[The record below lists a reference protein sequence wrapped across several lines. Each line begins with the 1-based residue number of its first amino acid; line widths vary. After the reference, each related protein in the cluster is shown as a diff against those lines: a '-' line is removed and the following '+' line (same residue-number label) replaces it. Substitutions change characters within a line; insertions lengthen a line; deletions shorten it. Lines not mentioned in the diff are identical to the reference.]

1 MSSNTALSAID
12 PHTYGLRAAEACTPI
27 IDQILTS
34 TDPQDLIKSITFIN
48 ENIPHRDDRDRAT
61 HALINYAATGDRD
74 AAAKIITG
82 YEYVQAHLHLGKAMH
97 ALSIRMAYIDEID
110 QQPEYQTA
118 QLDEMPIY
126 PQPADDYEPAIAS
139 IIEILTETIQA
150 SNAPSAAIS
159 AATISI

>member
-1 MSSNTALSAID
+1 MTSNTALSAID
-12 PHTYGLRAAEACTPI
+12 PHTYGQRAADACTPI

-34 TDPQDLIKSITFIN
+34 TEPQAIHKAITFIN

-82 YEYVQAHLHLGKAMH
+82 YEYVAAHLHLGKAMH
-97 ALSIRMAYIDEID
+97 ALRIHMETPGIDVEI
-110 QQPEYQTA
+110 PK
-118 QLDEMPIY
+118 LDEMPIY
-126 PQPADDYEPAIAS
+126 PQRADDYEPAIAS

-159 AATISI
+159 AAINSI

>member
-1 MSSNTALSAID
+1 MTSNTALSAID
-12 PHTYGLRAAEACTPI
+12 PHTYGQRAADACTPI

-34 TDPQDLIKSITFIN
+34 TEPQAIHKAITFIN

-61 HALINYAATGDRD
+61 HALINFAATGDRD

-82 YEYVQAHLHLGKAMH
+82 YEYVAAHLHLGKAMH
-97 ALSIRMAYIDEID
+97 ALRIHMETPGIDVEI
-110 QQPEYQTA
+110 P

-126 PQPADDYEPAIAS
+126 PQRAEDYEPAIAS

-159 AATISI
+159 AATNSI

>member
-1 MSSNTALSAID
+1 MTSNTALSAID
-12 PHTYGLRAAEACTPI
+12 PHTYGQRAADACTPI

-34 TDPQDLIKSITFIN
+34 TEPQAIHKAITFIN

-82 YEYVQAHLHLGKAMH
+82 YEYVAAHLHLGKAMH
-97 ALSIRMAYIDEID
+97 ALRIHMETPGIDVEI
-110 QQPEYQTA
+110 P

-126 PQPADDYEPAIAS
+126 PQRAENYEPAIAS

-159 AATISI
+159 AATNSI

>member
-1 MSSNTALSAID
+1 MTSNTALSAID
-12 PHTYGLRAAEACTPI
+12 PHTYGLRAADACTPI

-34 TDPQDLIKSITFIN
+34 TEPQAIHKAITFIN

-82 YEYVQAHLHLGKAMH
+82 YEYVAAHLHLGKAMH
-97 ALSIRMAYIDEID
+97 ALRIHMETPGIDVEI
-110 QQPEYQTA
+110 P
-118 QLDEMPIY
+118 QLDEIPIY
-126 PQPADDYEPAIAS
+126 PQRADDYEPAIAS

-159 AATISI
+159 AATNSI

>member
-1 MSSNTALSAID
+1 MTSNTALSAID
-12 PHTYGLRAAEACTPI
+12 PNTYGLRAAEACTPM

-34 TDPQDLIKSITFIN
+34 TDRHELIKRITFIN
-48 ENIPHRDDRDRAT
+48 ENIPHPDDRNRAMQ
-61 HALINYAATGDRD
+61 ALLHFDATGDRE

-82 YEYVQAHLHLGKAMH
+82 YEYVAAHLHLGKAMH
-97 ALSIRMAYIDEID
+97 ALRIHMETPGIDVEI
-110 QQPEYQTA
+110 P

-126 PQPADDYEPAIAS
+126 PQRADDYEPAIAS

-159 AATISI
+159 AATNSI

>member
-12 PHTYGLRAAEACTPI
+12 PNTYGLRAAEACTPI

-34 TDPQDLIKSITFIN
+34 TEPQDLIKSITFIN
-48 ENIPHRDDRDRAT
+48 ENIPHADDRNRAMQALLHFDAT
-61 HALINYAATGDRD
+61 HDRD

-82 YEYVQAHLHLGKAMH
+82 YEYVAAHLHLGKAMH
-97 ALSIRMAYIDEID
+97 ALRIHMETPGIVIDA
-110 QQPEYQTA
+110 P

-126 PQPADDYEPAIAS
+126 PQRADDYEPASAS
-139 IIEILTETIQA
+139 IIEIITETIQA

-159 AATISI
+159 AATCSI

>member
-12 PHTYGLRAAEACTPI
+12 PNTYGLRAAEACTPI

-34 TDPQDLIKSITFIN
+34 TEPQDLIKSITFIN
-48 ENIPHRDDRDRAT
+48 ENISHPDDHNRAMQALLHFDAT
-61 HALINYAATGDRD
+61 HDRD

-82 YEYVQAHLHLGKAMH
+82 YEYVAAHLHLGKAMH
-97 ALSIRMAYIDEID
+97 ALRIHMETPGIVIDA
-110 QQPEYQTA
+110 P

-126 PQPADDYEPAIAS
+126 PQRADDYEPASAS
-139 IIEILTETIQA
+139 IIEIITETLQA

-159 AATISI
+159 AATCSI

>member
-1 MSSNTALSAID
+1 MSSNTALSAIN
-12 PHTYGLRAAEACTPI
+12 PHTYGLRAAAACTLI

-34 TDPQDLIKSITFIN
+34 TDPQDLIKAITFIN
-48 ENIPHRDDRDRAT
+48 ENIPHADDRNRAMQALLHFDAT
-61 HALINYAATGDRD
+61 HDRD

-82 YEYVQAHLHLGKAMH
+82 YEYVAAHLHLGKAMH
-97 ALSIRMAYIDEID
+97 ALRIHMETPGIELEI
-110 QQPEYQTA
+110 P

-126 PQPADDYEPAIAS
+126 PQRADDYEPASAVIT
-139 IIEILTETIQA
+139 EILTETIQA

>member
-1 MSSNTALSAID
+1 MTSNTALSAID
-12 PHTYGLRAAEACTPI
+12 LHTYGLRAAAACTPI

-34 TDPQDLIKSITFIN
+34 TEPQDLIKAITFIN

-82 YEYVQAHLHLGKAMH
+82 YEYVAAHLHLGKAMH
-97 ALSIRMAYIDEID
+97 ALRIHMETPGIDVEI
-110 QQPEYQTA
+110 P

-126 PQPADDYEPAIAS
+126 PQRADDYEPAIAS

-159 AATISI
+159 AATNSI

>member
-12 PHTYGLRAAEACTPI
+12 LHSYGLRAADACTPI

-34 TDPQDLIKSITFIN
+34 TDNQSIIKCISFIN
-48 ENIPHRDDRDRAT
+48 SEISDPGLRDRSMQ
-61 HALINYAATGDRD
+61 ALIQFRATGDRD
-74 AAAKIITG
+74 AVAKIITG

-97 ALSIRMAYIDEID
+97 ALSIHDQAPGIDVVI
-110 QQPEYQTA
+110 P

-126 PQPADDYEPAIAS
+126 PQRTGNYEPASAT

-150 SNAPSAAIS
+150 SNAPSAAIT